1 MFAFCENYTTTMKL
15 LSIRLKNLN
24 SLKGEVFLSFEEAP
38 LKNCGLFLISGSTG
52 AGKSTILDAITL
64 GLFGEVPR
72 FQDMSGK
79 DKEHKIVTYGATDA
93 FSEVTFK
100 SGQEVYRAKWSIGRI
115 SQGKNK
121 GKFQN
126 SKRELVQLADNQQS
140 GQVLAT
146 KKTEVNTLVE
156 QLLNGLNFK
165 RFIRSVLLA
174 QGDFAEFLKNVQ
186 DRAEILER
194 ITNSERYS
202 EISSAAFERHK
213 LAEAQ
218 LEQLQKQCANVA
230 LLSLEEQEELAEKRQ
245 QLEAV
250 QKAKEAQIKVLQQQL
265 QQLQQLA
272 QLEAEAEQIEQLQ
285 QQLMADWEVAQPQL
299 QALQQHQQAAVYQ
312 ADLEQLEDL
321 QKQENG
327 LANALE
333 RLSVEEKNTQQQLH
347 DLEQKERGLKEKL
360 EEAQAAYQVFDQN
373 YARVVALDSN
383 IDNQLHNYRELEEK
397 KEALHLKIQEKESTI
412 EQLEQQQKKARQQQ
426 EDLKKWL
433 EDHAHHA
440 PLLETVIIEKL
451 QLEQNNWADS
461 QKALKSIEDTQ
472 QTLQTNQQQAKQQQQ
487 QLQKELTIAQN
498 KQAQFQTAYQQIC
511 TKERLDVLQSHEEH
525 LELIKHSYQD
535 LDGMLEVLETI
546 EEERKMH
553 YGLLNDLMK
562 QEEEIEGQQGA
573 LEQLDGAFLSNE
585 FELER
590 AKKNKLY
597 YAEVYQA
604 RQEQN
609 SLSDL
614 RGALKEGEKCPLC
627 FSTEQPF
634 RTEQVDISFALQKAA
649 TDLKTAE
656 AKYEQL
662 DKQYREIVNSAL
674 LANRLLQEA
683 QKKKEQIQQE
693 IEQVEGR
700 ISRLL
705 EQYAVPSGL
714 VIHQKQALQAQ
725 IAQTNATIKH
735 YQQLE
740 TQLKECKRQEQIQIA
755 EQESLQKQLQLLRK
769 QVEQQQVEQ
778 EKLALDQQNHEDKIA
793 AHLKTIQQILLPFG
807 LTEKSQKAV
816 QQLEQYKTKYKQQLE
831 AEQQEANQLEKLQQ
845 QIKNDR
851 ERLLDWIKEEK
862 DLQVV
867 LANCKTQLQA
877 FRAERQELFAGDS
890 VDAAKNAH
898 IQQLE
903 TLQKAQQELLQ
914 SIQQQQQLQA
924 SCKGKIKVT
933 QEQIAQV
940 KHQLTEKTTVL
951 TQRLEAANLG
961 DIEHLRELL
970 LEEDKVVEY
979 DKLSTNLQQQQQ
991 RLSQQQERNQQDLKQ
1006 QKALVAPI
1014 EQHADE
1020 LGSNLAIQEEE
1031 RTAKLQQLGAIK
1043 EKLEQHALQQQ
1054 QHAQLLESIAQHQKE
1069 VARWELLHRLIG
1081 SKNGKKFSRF
1091 AQSITLKKL
1100 VRLANIHLGT
1110 FLNQRYYLETR
1121 LENLENTKDTELLEI
1136 DIVDTFQLNNKR
1148 PLNTLSGGESFLASL
1163 SLALA
1168 LSDLA
1173 AGRANIESLFIDEGF
1188 GSLDTDT
1195 LQMAIRALQTLES
1208 QGKTV
1213 GIISHVEKLKQSI
1226 DTQIQVVKKGGGYS
1240 TVTLR

>member
-1 MFAFCENYTTTMKL
+1 MKL

-38 LKNCGLFLISGSTG
+38 LQNCGLFLISGPTG

-64 GLFGEVPR
+64 ALFAEVPR

-79 DKEHKIVTYGATDA
+79 DKEHKIVTYGAADA
-93 FSEVTFK
+93 FSEVTFQ
-100 SGQEVYRAKWSIGRI
+100 SGEEVYRAKWSIGRN
-115 SQGKNK
+115 SKGKNK

-126 SKRELVQLADNQQS
+126 SKRELVQLAANQQS
-140 GQVLAT
+140 GQLLAT
-146 KKTEVNTLVE
+146 KKKEVNEQIE

-165 RFIRSVLLA
+165 RFSRSVLLA

-218 LEQLQKQCANVA
+218 LQQLQEQGANFA
-230 LLSLEEQEELAEKRQ
+230 LLSAEEQEALAEQGQ
-245 QLEAV
+245 QLETA
-250 QKAKEAQIKVLQQQL
+250 QQAKEAQIKAQQQQL
-265 QQLQQLA
+265 QQLQELA
-272 QLEAEAEQIEQLQ
+272 KLEAEAHKIAQLQEQLKT
-285 QQLMADWEVAQPQL
+285 DWETAQPLL

-312 ADLEQLEDL
+312 GDLEQLEDL

-327 LANALE
+327 LAEALQQ
-333 RLSVEEKNTQQQLH
+333 LLIEEKSTQQQLH
-347 DLEQKERGLKEKL
+347 DFEQKEQGIKEKL
-360 EEAQAAYQVFDQN
+360 EQAQAAYQAFDQN

-383 IDNQLHNYRELEEK
+383 IANQVQNYQALEKK
-397 KEALHLKIQEKESTI
+397 KEALHLKIQEKESSM
-412 EQLEQQQKKARQQQ
+412 EQLEQEQKKALQQQ

-433 EDHAHHA
+433 EQHAHHA
-440 PLLETVIIEKL
+440 PLLETAVIEKL

-461 QKALKSIEDTQ
+461 QKALKSIGKTQ
-472 QTLQTNQQQAKQQQQ
+472 KTLQANQQQANQQQQ
-487 QLQKELTIAQN
+487 QLQEELTIAQN
-498 KQAQFQTAYQQIC
+498 KQAQFQADYQQLC
-511 TKERLDVLQSHEEH
+511 TKEKLDVLQSYEEH
-525 LELIKHSYQD
+525 LEWVKQSYQD
-535 LDGMLEVLETI
+535 LDGTLEVLRTI
-546 EEERKMH
+546 EEERKTN
-553 YGLLNDLMK
+553 YGLLADLIA
-562 QEEEIEGQQGA
+562 QEEEIRGQQGA

-627 FSTEQPF
+627 FSTEHPF

-649 TDLKTAE
+649 ADLKTAE
-656 AKYEQL
+656 NKYEQL
-662 DKQYREIVNSAL
+662 DQQYREIVSNAL

-683 QKKKEQIQQE
+683 QKKKEQIQQA

-705 EQYAVPSGL
+705 EQHSIPSGL
-714 VIHQKQALQAQ
+714 VIHQKQVLQDQ
-725 IAQTNATIKH
+725 ITQTNAAIKH

-740 TQLKECKRQEQIQIA
+740 TQLKECKRQEQIQLA
-755 EQESLQKQLQLLRK
+755 EQESLKKQLQLLRT
-769 QVEQQQVEQ
+769 QIEQQQLEQ
-778 EKLALDQQNHEDKIA
+778 EKLALDQQHHEAKIA
-793 AHLKTIQQILLPFG
+793 THLQTIQQVLLPFG
-807 LTEKSQKAV
+807 LTENSPQAV

-831 AEQQEANQLEKLQQ
+831 AEQQGANQLAKLQQ
-845 QIKNDR
+845 QIQNDR
-851 ERLLDWIKEEK
+851 ERLLDWTKEDE

-867 LANCKTQLQA
+867 LADCKTQLQA
-877 FRAERQELFAGDS
+877 FRAERHQLFAGDS
-890 VDAAKNAH
+890 VEAAKTAH
-898 IQQLE
+898 LQQLE
-903 TLQKAQQELLQ
+903 TLKKVQQELLQ
-914 SIQQQQQLQA
+914 NIQQQQQQQA
-924 SCKGKIKVT
+924 NCTGKINVT
-933 QEQIAQV
+933 QNQIAQV
-940 KHQLTEKTTVL
+940 KQQLATKNAAL
-951 TQRLEAANLG
+951 TQRLQAANLG
-961 DIEHLRELL
+961 DIHSLRGLL
-970 LEEDKVVEY
+970 LEADKVTEY
-979 DKLSTNLQQQQQ
+979 DALSTQLQQQQQ
-991 RLSQQQERNQQDLKQ
+991 RLSQQQERNQQDLEQ
-1006 QKALVAPI
+1006 QQALVAVI
-1014 EQHADE
+1014 EQSAEE
-1020 LGSNLAIQEEE
+1020 LATALAQLEKE
-1031 RTAKLQQLGAIK
+1031 RTAELQQLGAIK
-1043 EKLEQHALQQQ
+1043 EKLERQALQQQ

-1069 VARWELLHRLIG
+1069 VARWDVLNRLIG

-1121 LENLENTKDTELLEI
+1121 LESPEDTKDTELLEI

-1188 GSLDTDT
+1188 GTLDNNT

-1240 TVTLR
+1240 TVTVR